1 MAKKTLAVSYRPL
14 DWDSVVGQESTKIIL
29 QQQLATNST
38 RNSYLFVGASGCGKT
53 TCARIFA
60 KEINKGQGVP
70 IEMDAASHSSVEDV
84 REIIKMAQ
92 TKSLDSEY
100 KVLIIDECH
109 SLSDKSWQAF
119 LKTIEEPPAKSIFI
133 FCTTNPEKIPKTIL
147 NRVQRYDFKRISQDA
162 IEDRLEY
169 VLREEGIKKYDADAI
184 SFITRQSRGGMR
196 DALALLDK
204 CLGYSEEITLDNV
217 LKALELSDTDT
228 FLDLTDAVL
237 DKDTKT
243 IIEIIED
250 VYASGEDMKQFIKQY
265 MNFVLDVSKY
275 LVCEDFKYTQLPET
289 GEMKNWLRVFGQD
302 DLDTILDLLDKIIAI
317 DADIKF
323 SSSAKE
329 YVEVQLITF

>member
-1 MAKKTLAVSYRPL
+1 MAKKTLAVSYRPTTF
-14 DWDSVVGQESTKIIL
+14 SEVCGQESTKIIL
-29 QQQLATNST
+29 QQQLDSGDV
-38 RNSYLFVGASGCGKT
+38 RNAYAFIGASGCGKT

-60 KEINKGQGVP
+60 NEINHGQGVP

-100 KVLIIDECH
+100 KIFIVDEAH
-109 SLSDKSWQAF
+109 SISTQGWQAF

-133 FCTTNPEKIPKTIL
+133 FCTTNPEKMPKTIM
-147 NRVQRYDFKRISQDA
+147 NRVQQYRFKRISQKD
-162 IEDRLEY
+162 IEERLEY
-169 VLREEGIKKYDADAI
+169 VLKEEGIKKYDADAI
-184 SFITRQSRGGMR
+184 SFLTRQSRGGMR

-204 CLGYSEEITLDNV
+204 CLGYSEEVTLDNV

-250 VYASGEDMKQFIKQY
+250 VYAGGEDMKQFIKQY

-275 LVCEDFKYTQLPET
+275 LVCSDFKYTQLPET
-289 GEMKNWLRVFGQD
+289 GEMKDWLRGFKSD

-329 YVEVQLITF
+329 YIEVQLITF

>member
-1 MAKKTLAVSYRPL
+1 MAKKTLAVAYRPA
-14 DWDSVVGQESTKIIL
+14 DWKSVAGQESTKIIL
-29 QQQLATNST
+29 QQQLESKEI
-38 RNSYLFVGASGCGKT
+38 RNAYLFCGASGCGKT

-60 KEINKGQGVP
+60 NEINKGQGVP
-70 IEMDAASHSSVEDV
+70 IEMDAASHSSVDDV

-100 KVLIIDECH
+100 KIFIIDECH
-109 SLSDKSWQAF
+109 SISNTGWQAM
-119 LKTIEEPPAKSIFI
+119 LKLIEEPPAKSIFI

-147 NRVQRYDFKRISQDA
+147 NRVQRYDFKRIGHKD
-162 IEDRLEY
+162 IVLRLEF
-169 VLREEGIKKYDADAI
+169 VLEEEGIKDYDTDAI
-184 SFITRQSRGGMR
+184 DYLARMSGGGMR

-204 CLGYSEEITLDNV
+204 CLGYSEKITLDNV

-275 LVCEDFKYTQLPET
+275 LVCGDFKYTQLPET
-289 GEMKNWLRVFGQD
+289 KDMKDWLKDVGE
-302 DLDTILDLLDKIIAI
+302 LDNILDLLDRVIAI

-329 YVEVQLITF
+329 YIEVQLITF

>member
-1 MAKKTLAVSYRPL
+1 MAKTLAVKYRPS
-14 DWDSVVGQESTKIIL
+14 DWESVCGQSSTKIIL
-29 QQQLATNST
+29 QQQLESNTIRSA
-38 RNSYLFVGASGCGKT
+38 YAFVGASGCGKT

-70 IEMDAASHSSVEDV
+70 IEMDAASHNGVDDA

-100 KVLIIDECH
+100 KVFIIDEAH
-109 SLSDKSWQAF
+109 MFSTGAWNAM
-119 LKTIEEPPAKSIFI
+119 LKLIEEPPAKSIFI

-147 NRVQRYDFKRISQDA
+147 NRVQRYDFRRIGQKD
-162 IEDRLEY
+162 IEERLEY
-169 VLREEGIKKYDADAI
+169 VLREEGIKDYEADAI
-184 SFITRQSRGGMR
+184 DYLARMSGGGLR

-204 CLGYSEEITLDNV
+204 CLGYSEKITLDNV

-275 LVCEDFKYTQLPET
+275 LVCGDFKYTQLPET
-289 GEMKNWLRVFGQD
+289 KDMKDWLKDVGE
-302 DLDTILDLLDKIIAI
+302 LDNILDLLDRVIAI

-329 YVEVQLITF
+329 YIEVQLITF